1 MSRVR
6 GYVPA
11 VGLFALLVVAWQLL
25 VSIRDIKEYLLPSPV
40 SVAQAAFDP
49 SLQWLQ
55 HLRVTAGEVLGG
67 FALAAGGG
75 VLLGLL
81 IAWSPWLERALVPF
95 LVFINS
101 LPKVAVAPLFV
112 IWVGYGLMPN
122 MLMAALIAFFPVVI
136 NTAVG
141 LSQVEEDLL
150 DLGRSFGAPRWRVF
164 VKIRLP
170 NAVPYIFSSLKVAS
184 TMAVVGAIV
193 GEFIAA
199 QAGLGYIITSVQMS
213 LNTKVAFAAVVWIS
227 VLGLAL
233 YGAIELLSRK
243 LAPWA
248 QGSHSS

>member
-6 GYVPA
+6 TYIPA
-11 VGLFALLVVAWQLL
+11 FGVFVLLVLAWQAL
-25 VSIRDIKEYLLPSPV
+25 VSLRHIKEYLLPSPA
-40 SVAQAAFDP
+40 SVALAAVDP

-55 HLRVTAGEVLGG
+55 HLRVTAWEVVGG
-67 FALAAGGG
+67 FVLAAAGGI
-75 VLLGLL
+75 LLGLL
-81 IAWSPWLERALVPF
+81 IAWSPWLERSLVPF
-95 LVFINS
+95 LVFVNS

-112 IWVGYGLMPN
+112 IWVGYGVLPN
-122 MLMAALIAFFPVVI
+122 ILMAALIAFFPVVI

-164 VKIRLP
+164 VKIRFP
-170 NAVPYIFSSLKVAS
+170 NAVPYILSSLKVAS

-199 QAGLGYIITSVQMS
+199 QAGLGYVITSVQMT
-213 LNTKVAFAAVVWIS
+213 LNTKVAFAAVAWIS
-227 VLGLAL
+227 VLGLSL
-233 YGAIELLSRK
+233 YGAIEFLSRK

-248 QGSHSS
+248 QTGHSG